1 MRKVVL
7 ELTAID
13 DIYFFGKNDLKLL
26 KKFLNLFCYIQR
38 CVRRNWQTGSI
49 KRKFKRLLES

>member
-26 KKFLNLFCYIQR
+26 KKFLNLFLLYPKMRSQELA
-38 CVRRNWQTGSI
+38 N
-49 KRKFKRLLES
+49 RKH